1 MARKKRQIP
10 EQFRTPVRDDKP
22 KTVYQ
27 DEFQTGV
34 SKKVEDFSTQFQ
46 GKGKNIIYALA
57 AVAVL
62 AVLIGIFSIYN
73 RRSNA
78 AAQTA
83 LGKAIETSQTKV
95 SDVPVPAGSTE
106 KSFKTEKERAEA
118 SINEFQ
124 AVANTYGN
132 PVRDKA
138 KYFIAVNRLM
148 IDRPTAIQELEEL
161 SKTGGEVG
169 TLSKFALAQAKT
181 DDGKLDEA
189 ATLYS
194 DLAKTS
200 DPILAKDTINFQL
213 AKIYEKQGK
222 AAEAADLYYNIA
234 KPASEA
240 KDLDDKPIPMSQTAR
255 DAQQKL
261 EQLNPEK
268 AKEIKPAEPVTT
280 TSGVPVNLP
289 AGSKGKTINF

>member
-10 EQFRTPVRDDKP
+10 EQFRTPVREDKP

-34 SKKVEDFSTQFQ
+34 TRKVEEFGTQFQ
-46 GKGKNIIYALA
+46 GKGKNILYALA
-57 AVAVL
+57 AIAVL
-62 AVLIGIFSIYN
+62 AALIGVFSIYN

-83 LGKAIETSQTKV
+83 LGKAIELSQTRV
-95 SDVPVPAGSTE
+95 SDLPTPAGSTE

-118 SINEFQ
+118 SIAEFQ
-124 AVANTYGN
+124 TVASTYGN

-138 KYFIAVNRLM
+138 KYFVAVNRLM
-148 IDRPTAIQELEEL
+148 IDRPTAIQELDEL

-189 ATLYS
+189 AALYS
-194 DLAKTS
+194 DLSKTS

-222 AAEAADLYYNIA
+222 TAEAADLYYNIA

-268 AKEIKPAEPVTT
+268 AKEIKPAEPTAP
-280 TSGVPVNLP
+280 TSGMPINLP
-289 AGSKGKTINF
+289 AGSSRQTLNF